1 MPRAHTEEER
11 EKIFKIIIKKIAIEG
26 KPIRT
31 ILKDKQLISPTTFYN
46 WLSDYPTYME
56 RYAMACDERAEAI
69 FEETLE
75 IADARGADTF
85 IDKDGNEKEDKK
97 VIARDRLR
105 VDTRKW
111 YLSKITPEKYGD
123 YNRVDHTTKGESIKQ
138 DIDYSKLS
146 KQTLEELAKLT
157 ENKD

>member
-1 MPRAHTEEER
+1 MYS
-11 EKIFKIIIKKIAIEG
+11 EKI
-26 KPIRT
+26 
-31 ILKDKQLISPTTFYN
+31 LSPTTFYN
-46 WLSDYPTYME
+46 WLNDFPGYME
-56 RYAMACDERAEAI
+56 RYAKACDERAEAI
-69 FEETLE
+69 FEDTLE

-85 IDKDGNEKEDKK
+85 IDKQGIEREDKK

-111 YLSKITPEKYGD
+111 YLSKIRPEKYGD